1 MQLAMIGLGR
11 MGMNMA
17 RRLLLEGH
25 EVVAYN
31 RTAEKTDQLVKDGA
45 TGAYSLPE
53 VVQAL
58 SQPRIVWVMLPAGP
72 PVDAHLEQL
81 RELLSPKDIIIDG
94 GNTYYKDDVRRSEY
108 LAERNIQFVD
118 AGVSGGVWGLKN
130 GYCLMLGGDAAACH
144 FLEPVFKSLAPPNG
158 YLHCGDTGSGHF
170 VKMVH
175 NGIEYGMMQEI
186 GRAHV

>member
-1 MQLAMIGLGR
+1 
-11 MGMNMA
+11 MA

-58 SQPRIVWVMLPAGP
+58 SQPRIVWIMLPAGS
-72 PVDAHLEQL
+72 PVDVHLEQL
-81 RELLSPKDIIIDG
+81 RELLSPGDIIIDG
-94 GNTYYKDDVRRSEY
+94 GNTYYKDDVRRAQF

-118 AGVSGGVWGLKN
+118 AGCQWRRLGIKKRLLPDAGWRCGGLSLPGT
-130 GYCLMLGGDAAACH
+130 H
-144 FLEPVFKSLAPPNG
+144 FQVPRPPQ
-158 YLHCGDTGSGHF
+158 TVTF
-170 VKMVH
+170 TA
-175 NGIEYGMMQEI
+175 GIRVQGI
-186 GRAHV
+186 L